1 MLQSRDLH
9 SNLPPP
15 LLAITIGDPN
25 GIGPEIIVKALQ
37 HDVVWTCCRPVIV
50 GSTTLMRRAV
60 KLCAS
65 SLPVVTVEHP
75 KQATDDPHRAVF
87 VLDRVPVPDD
97 LKLGTIDPRAG
108 HAAFESIRIAIE
120 LAMANEV
127 DGTITAPLHKESLNL
142 AGHHFPG
149 HTEIFA
155 SLTNTPDVA
164 MMLAEGDFRVVHV
177 STHVSLR
184 QACDLAT
191 RPRVLKTIQLADDA
205 CRQLGIERP
214 LIAVAGLNPHAGD
227 GGLFGDEEI
236 QHIIPAIEDARATGI
251 RVEGPLPADTLFP
264 RAVAGAY
271 DCVVAM
277 YHDQGHVPL
286 KLAGFRYEHG
296 KWTGVRGI
304 NITLGLPI
312 IRVSVDHGTAFDQ
325 AGKATAS
332 EQSMVQAIEYAAR
345 LAMIRRKTSGSRQ
358 EPSRDRG
365 Q

>member
-1 MLQSRDLH
+1 MLGCIAERCHDVGMTDRPS
-9 SNLPPP
+9 
-15 LLAITIGDPN
+15 LAITIGDPN

-37 HDVVWTCCRPVIV
+37 HDAVWTCCRPVVI
-50 GSTTLMRRAV
+50 GSAALMRRAV
-60 KLCAS
+60 AICAS
-65 SLPVVTVEHP
+65 SLPVVAVEQP
-75 KQATDDPHRAVF
+75 KQLVDDPRRAVF

-97 LKLGTIDPRAG
+97 LQLGTIDPRAG

-120 LAMANEV
+120 LAMSGQVE
-127 DGTITAPLHKESLNL
+127 GTVTAPLHKESLNL
-142 AGHHFPG
+142 AGHHYPG

-155 SLTNTPDVA
+155 ALTNTPDVA
-164 MMLAEGDFRVVHV
+164 MMLAEGNFRVVHV

-184 QACDLAT
+184 QACDAAT
-191 RPRVLKTIQLADDA
+191 FERVRKTIQLAHDA
-205 CRQLGIERP
+205 CRQLSIEKP
-214 LIAVAGLNPHAGD
+214 LVAVCGLNPHAGD

-236 QHIIPAIEDARATGI
+236 KHIIPAIEDARTAGI

-277 YHDQGHVPL
+277 YHDQGHVPV
-286 KLAGFRYEHG
+286 KLAGFRYKHG

-325 AGKATAS
+325 AGKGTAS

-345 LAMIRRKTSGSRQ
+345 LARIRRGHA
-358 EPSRDRG
+358 SRDDRPCP
-365 Q
+365 

>member
-1 MLQSRDLH
+1 MNPSHTL
-9 SNLPPP
+9 P
-15 LLAITIGDPN
+15 LLAITISDPN

-37 HDVVWTCCRPVIV
+37 HDAVWTCCRPVVV
-50 GSTTLMRRAV
+50 GSSSLMRRAV
-60 KLCAS
+60 AICGS
-65 SLPVVTVEHP
+65 SLPVVIVDAPE
-75 KQATDDPHRAVF
+75 QASSDARRAVF
-87 VLDRVPVPDD
+87 ILDRVPVPDD
-97 LKLGTIDPRAG
+97 LEIGTIDPRAG
-108 HAAFESIRIAIE
+108 HAAFESVRIAIE
-120 LAMANEV
+120 LALRNDV
-127 DGTITAPLHKESLNL
+127 DGTVTAPLHKESLNL

-155 SLTNTPDVA
+155 ALTNTSDVA

-184 QACDLAT
+184 QACDHAT
-191 RPRVLKTIQLADDA
+191 RPRVLKTIQLAHEA
-205 CRQLGIERP
+205 CLQLGIERP

-236 QHIIPAIEDARATGI
+236 RHIIPAIEDARASGI

-277 YHDQGHVPL
+277 YHDQGHVPV
-286 KLAGFRYEHG
+286 KLAGFRYEKG

-345 LAMIRRKTSGSRQ
+345 LAMIRRAR
-358 EPSRDRG
+358 
-365 Q
+365 

>member
-1 MLQSRDLH
+1 MTTMLQSRDLH

-345 LAMIRRKTSGSRQ
+345 LAMIR
-358 EPSRDRG
+358 DRG

>member
-1 MLQSRDLH
+1 MSDL
-9 SNLPPP
+9 PV
-15 LLAITIGDPN
+15 LAITIGDPN

-37 HDVVWTCCRPVIV
+37 HDAAWGCARPVVVGSRPLMERAARVCGSPLPVIV
-50 GSTTLMRRAV
+50 IEHPRRAY
-60 KLCAS
+60 
-65 SLPVVTVEHP
+65 
-75 KQATDDPHRAVF
+75 DDGRRGVF

-97 LKLGTIDPRAG
+97 LRPGTIDPRAG
-108 HAAFESIRIAIE
+108 HAAFESIRVAIE
-120 LAMANEV
+120 LAMNGLV
-127 DGTITAPLHKESLNL
+127 DGTVTAPLHKESLNL
-142 AGHHFPG
+142 AGHHYPG

-155 SLTNTPDVA
+155 ELTGSANVA
-164 MMLAEGDFRVVHV
+164 MMLAEGNLRVVHV

-184 QACDLAT
+184 QACDAVT
-191 RPRVLKTIQLADDA
+191 RDRVRETIQLAHDA
-205 CRQLGIERP
+205 CRQLGIDAP

-227 GGLFGDEEI
+227 GGLFGDEETR
-236 QHIIPAIEDARATGI
+236 HIIPACDSARRDGL

-277 YHDQGHVPL
+277 YHDQGHVPV
-286 KLAGFRYEHG
+286 KLAGFRFENG

-325 AGKATAS
+325 AGKGTAS

-345 LAMIRRKTSGSRQ
+345 LARLRRGKTGHPAS
-358 EPSRDRG
+358 DR
-365 Q
+365 